1 MLTIVIYHSKE
12 QIKKKTSNIK
22 LMFYS
27 VKHNQLR
34 IQKISNIVKF
44 YNIKQHRKLYIL
56 VQYSEELKKKR

>member
-1 MLTIVIYHSKE
+1 
-12 QIKKKTSNIK
+12 
-22 LMFYS
+22 MFYS

-56 VQYSEELKKKR
+56 VQYSEELKKKKVTEH

>member
-1 MLTIVIYHSKE
+1 
-12 QIKKKTSNIK
+12 
-22 LMFYS
+22 MFYS

-56 VQYSEELKKKR
+56 VQYSEELKKKGDRTLTERELE